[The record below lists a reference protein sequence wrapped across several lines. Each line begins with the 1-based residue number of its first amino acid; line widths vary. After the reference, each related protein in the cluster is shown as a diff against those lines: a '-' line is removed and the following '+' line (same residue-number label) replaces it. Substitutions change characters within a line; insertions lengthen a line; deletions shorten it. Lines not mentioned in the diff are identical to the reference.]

1 MPARG
6 LAAALFLGAC
16 LLVGSTVGEYLALAP
31 VADTRGLGPT
41 AVLPAALARFDL
53 TAAAVGLSA
62 SLLSLLVLRWV
73 ARGR

>member
-1 MPARG
+1 MPARV
-6 LAAALFLGAC
+6 LAVALFLGAC

-31 VADTRGLGPT
+31 VADTRGLGPS
-41 AVLPAALARFDL
+41 VVVPAALVSFDL

-62 SLLSLLVLRWV
+62 GLLSLLLVRWV